1 MEEAEFPLYGA
12 VGQTVTAVPKQW
24 AGRHV
29 NEARS
34 VLAGTVTLPVAENG
48 TVQVLVLRVYYD
60 LDDDGADSAEPSQ
73 ATPSQATPSQATP
86 SQATPSQATPS
97 SDVPASDTPSTGDA
111 GSTALLSAVV
121 LAGAAALVVVRRRA

>member
-1 MEEAEFPLYGA
+1 MCIRDRLYGA

-34 VLAGTVTLPVAENG
+34 VLAGTVALTVAENG

-73 ATPSQATPSQATP
+73 ATPSQAM
-86 SQATPSQATPS
+86 PSQATPS

>member
-48 TVQVLVLRVYYD
+48 TVQVLVLCVYYD

-86 SQATPSQATPS
+86 SSE
-97 SDVPASDTPSTGDA
+97 TPSTGDA
-111 GSTALLSAVV
+111 GSTALWAAVV
-121 LAGAAALVVVRRRA
+121 LAGAAALVVVRRRV